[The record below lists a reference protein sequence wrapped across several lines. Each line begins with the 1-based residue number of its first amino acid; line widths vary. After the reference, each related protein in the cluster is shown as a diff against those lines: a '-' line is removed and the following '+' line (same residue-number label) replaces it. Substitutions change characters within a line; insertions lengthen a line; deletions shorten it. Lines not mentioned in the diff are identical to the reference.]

1 MNHFSAFRFW
11 FFPHLQAGCCDK
23 CKDFFFGACAGIK
36 TGYLAPASKKD
47 FTDLAAKIHWQS
59 AKQIDYLN
67 VIKHC
72 KEKQ

>member
-1 MNHFSAFRFW
+1 
-11 FFPHLQAGCCDK
+11 
-23 CKDFFFGACAGIK
+23 
-36 TGYLAPASKKD
+36 LALGVKKD